1 MDVCLPSKLVPVT
14 FCLSTLQP
22 NNEHNLLRLSATPH
36 TPNLVPSTFL
46 ALPADFALDTSN
58 SHFYITMIRKTVPGA
73 VSLLSTCRLIRKET
87 LPIID
92 PLLRILE
99 QEPIRLVVDY
109 PGLVA
114 TYHPLREP
122 VAPIISPVS
131 PLCRAF
137 LMHTRTTM
145 TGRHQVEIALVSGGR
160 VLSCTFRCDQ
170 EASASVARSP
180 EIGDLVLRVV

>member
-1 MDVCLPSKLVPVT
+1 M
-14 FCLSTLQP
+14 
-22 NNEHNLLRLSATPH
+22 
-36 TPNLVPSTFL
+36 PSTFL
-46 ALPADFALDTSN
+46 ALPAELRQIVYAYLQIRILTGRNHIHGSDFALDTSN

-99 QEPIRLVVDY
+99 QEPIRLVIDY
-109 PGLVA
+109 PGLFA

-122 VAPIISPVS
+122 IAPIISPVS

-145 TGRHQVEIALVSGGR
+145 TGRPQVEIALVSGGR
-160 VLSCTFRCDQ
+160 VLPCTFRCDQ
-170 EASASVARSP
+170 DASASVARSP
-180 EIGDLVLRVV
+180 EIGDLVLGVV